1 MLSTCWFYKQS
12 HDYVILMLPCIAVFT
27 MERPPLRQYLN
38 LFIINGQLLSQGIP
52 MAAGRL
58 FGIEKANSYPWGKL
72 LESLLILATL
82 PAILAAAREHKAKL
96 QQEAI
101 HDLR

>member
-1 MLSTCWFYKQS
+1 M
-12 HDYVILMLPCIAVFT
+12 V
-27 MERPPLRQYLN
+27 
-38 LFIINGQLLSQGIP
+38 
-52 MAAGRL
+52 AGRL

-82 PAILAAAREHKAKL
+82 PAVLAAARERKTKL
-96 QQEAI
+96 QQEAL

>member
-1 MLSTCWFYKQS
+1 MPKQLS
-12 HDYVILMLPCIAVFT
+12 DRAV
-27 MERPPLRQYLN
+27 RRL
-38 LFIINGQLLSQGIP
+38 
-52 MAAGRL
+52 GRL

-82 PAILAAAREHKAKL
+82 PAVLAAAREHKTKL
-96 QQEAI
+96 QQEAL

>member
-1 MLSTCWFYKQS
+1 MPKQLS
-12 HDYVILMLPCIAVFT
+12 DRAVRRL
-27 MERPPLRQYLN
+27 E
-38 LFIINGQLLSQGIP
+38 
-52 MAAGRL
+52 RL

-82 PAILAAAREHKAKL
+82 PAVLAAARERKTKL
-96 QQEAI
+96 QQEAL